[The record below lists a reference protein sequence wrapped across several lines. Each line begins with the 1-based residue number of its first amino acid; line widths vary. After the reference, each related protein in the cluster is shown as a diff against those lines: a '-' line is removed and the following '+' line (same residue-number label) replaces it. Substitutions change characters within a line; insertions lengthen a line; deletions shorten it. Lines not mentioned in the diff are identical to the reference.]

1 MRRILSTSKLLHS
14 TEYDS
19 LHYMPDKDILYASRK
34 SGKIDELNKRVSK
47 PTLKYANFTDLDTVF
62 NEGKFLDWSEDVS
75 PIEFENNITLSSTKE
90 IIDDKTLVYPYV
102 GTRIG
107 AYKTYCARVF
117 EENVMNKSTH
127 ESGILV
133 VNRNIIV
140 FIDNNTVTTNASK
153 TRGRPYRNGFV
164 FYTFAIIEGTCSSI
178 EKPTSVENLN
188 ASTNKFRTMSLYDNM
203 STKSLND
210 SWYSSSSIAFPKIDS
225 SITKVEDATSYQGT
239 KLASLRN
246 GFITYDSSDKSIT
259 YTDAS
264 FFPML
269 GLNNDTQTT
278 SFDDYYDSV
287 YSNLLSWGLSS
298 EISIYLLLRSIGL
311 QSNVSVIADGA
322 SNDSRTNFDYWYLSE
337 FLYTLFYSA
346 FKTSGSYYPIWTP
359 TKYMGSPSSLSFEKF
374 IDTSA
379 GYMRIYDS
387 EMNDFEWARY
397 KLEGWSRT
405 YTILAPR
412 NTTHHGSVFSQEG
425 TAVGNWESKRTNN
438 QTFYNTDFDAWRKW
452 ASALLLA
459 KHSDDPTYSTDNLFS
474 SVVIGAQSFNL
485 TNMSIIRT
493 IGTTLQPDGTI
504 VINAYIDDKATLLFV
519 KNNNALGST
528 SVASWTLTI
537 ADTQYSYKPNKFI
550 LIAKNSDNEYEE
562 VDITFF
568 KKDADSVTNAVVEAF
583 HYQNNL

>member
-107 AYKTYCARVF
+107 AYKTYCVRVF

-133 VNRNIIV
+133 VNRNILV
-140 FIDNNTVTTNASK
+140 FIDNNTVATNVSK
-153 TRGRPYRNGFV
+153 TRGRPCRNGFV

-178 EKPTSVENLN
+178 EKPASVENLN
-188 ASTNKFRTMSLYDNM
+188 ASTNKFRTMSLYDIM
-203 STKSLND
+203 SKKSLDD
-210 SWYSSSSIAFPKIDS
+210 SWYNSDSAAFPKIDD
-225 SITKVEDATSYQGT
+225 SITKVEDATSYKGT
-239 KLASLRN
+239 SLASLRN
-246 GFITYDSSDKSIT
+246 GFIIYDSSDKSIT

-264 FFPML
+264 FFPIL

-287 YSNLLSWGLSS
+287 YSNLSSWGLSS

-438 QTFYNTDFDAWRKW
+438 QTFYNADFDAWRKW

-474 SVVIGAQSFNL
+474 SVVVGAQSFNL

-504 VINAYIDDKATLLFV
+504 IINAYIDDKATLLFV

>member
-107 AYKTYCARVF
+107 AYKTYCVRVF

-140 FIDNNTVTTNASK
+140 FIDNNTVTTNTSK
-153 TRGRPYRNGFV
+153 TRGRPCRNGFV

-178 EKPTSVENLN
+178 EKPASVENLN
-188 ASTNKFRTMSLYDNM
+188 ASTNKFRTMSLYDSM
-203 STKSLND
+203 SKKSLDD
-210 SWYSSSSIAFPKIDS
+210 SWYNSDSTAFPKIDD
-225 SITKVEDATSYQGT
+225 SITKVEDATSYKGT
-239 KLASLRN
+239 NLASLRN
-246 GFITYDSSDKSIT
+246 GFIVYDSSDKSIT

-287 YSNLLSWGLSS
+287 YSSLSSWGLSS
-298 EISIYLLLRSIGL
+298 ETSICLLLRSIGL

-438 QTFYNTDFDAWRKW
+438 QTFYNVDFDAWRKW
-452 ASALLLA
+452 ASALLLT

-493 IGTTLQPDGTI
+493 IGTTLQPNGTI
-504 VINAYIDDKATLLFV
+504 IINAYIDDKATLLFV

-537 ADTQYSYKPNKFI
+537 ADTQYSCKPNKFI

-568 KKDADSVTNAVVEAF
+568 KKDADSITNVVVEAF

>member
-1 MRRILSTSKLLHS
+1 MRRILNTSKRLHS

-19 LHYMPDKDILYASRK
+19 LHYLPSKDILYASRK
-34 SGKIDELNKRVSK
+34 SGKINELNKRVSK

-107 AYKTYCARVF
+107 AYKTYCTRVF
-117 EENVMNKSTH
+117 EENVVNKSTRQ
-127 ESGILV
+127 SGTLV

-140 FIDNNTVTTNASK
+140 FIDNNTVTTNTSK
-153 TRGRPYRNGFV
+153 TRGRPCRNGFV
-164 FYTFAIIEGTCSSI
+164 FYTFAIVDGICSSI
-178 EKPTSVENLN
+178 EKPTAVESLN
-188 ASTNKFRTMSLYDNM
+188 ASTNKFRTMSLYDAI
-203 STKSLND
+203 SRKSLSD
-210 SWYSSSSIAFPKIDS
+210 SWYNSSTVEFPKIDD
-225 SITKVEDATSYQGT
+225 SIAKVEDATSYRGT
-239 KLASLRN
+239 DLASLRN
-246 GFITYDSSDKSIT
+246 GFIMYDSSDKSIA

-278 SFDDYYDSV
+278 SFDNYYSSV
-287 YSNLLSWGLSS
+287 YSSLVPLGMTSK
-298 EISIYLLLRSIGL
+298 IDIYLLLRSIGL
-311 QSNVSVIADGA
+311 QSNISVITNGA
-322 SNDSRTNFDYWYLSE
+322 SNDSRSNLDYWYLSE

-346 FKTSGSYYPIWTP
+346 FKAGSSYYPIWTP
-359 TKYMGSPSSLSFEKF
+359 TKYMNSPSSLSFEKF

-397 KLEGWSRT
+397 KLEGWGRT

-438 QTFYNTDFDAWRKW
+438 QTFYNADFDAWRKW

-485 TNMSIIRT
+485 TNTSIIRA

-504 VINAYIDDKATLLFV
+504 IINAYIDDKATLLFV
-519 KNNNALGST
+519 KNNNSVGST
-528 SVASWTLTI
+528 SVASWALTI
-537 ADTQYSYKPNKFI
+537 ADTQYDYKPSKFI
-550 LIAKNSDNEYEE
+550 LVAKNSSNEHEE

-568 KKDADSVTNAVVEAF
+568 KKDADSITNVVVEAF